1 MVSEPHA
8 ETSSGGGDV
17 FAGAVGV
24 ALQAGVSLEEQVSV
38 VLEAGVAL
46 QAGVSLEE
54 QVSVALEAG
63 VA

>member
-1 MVSEPHA
+1 MEMVSEPHA
-8 ETSSGGGDV
+8 ETSGGGGDV

-38 VLEAGVAL
+38 
-46 QAGVSLEE
+46 
-54 QVSVALEAG
+54 ALEAG